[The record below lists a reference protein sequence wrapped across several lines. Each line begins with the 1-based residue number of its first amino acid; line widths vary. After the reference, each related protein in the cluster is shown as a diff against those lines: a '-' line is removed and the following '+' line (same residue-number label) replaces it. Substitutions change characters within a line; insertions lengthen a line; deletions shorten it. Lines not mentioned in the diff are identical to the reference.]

1 MRRSRSRNRSLVDD
15 KLYVLD
21 SCAVLAF
28 LQREPGAEVVA
39 EILKEPRNRC
49 LIHAV
54 NACEVYY
61 DLYRRSGEDDASAL
75 EEILATTGIELVETM
90 SSTLWRAAGK
100 LKAEWRKVSLA
111 DCFALALALVE
122 NGTVLTSDHHELD
135 KFAQAAICPI
145 RFIR

>member
-1 MRRSRSRNRSLVDD
+1 LADD
-15 KLYVLD
+15 ELYIFD
-21 SCAVLAF
+21 SCAVIAL

-49 LIHAV
+49 LIHAI

-61 DLYRRSGEDDASAL
+61 DIYRRGGEEDASAL
-75 EEILATTGIELVETM
+75 EGILVTTGIELVEAIP
-90 SSTLWRAAGK
+90 STLWRTAGK
-100 LKAEWRKVSLA
+100 LKAAWRRVSLA
-111 DCFALALALVE
+111 DCFALALALLE

-135 KFAQAAICPI
+135 RFAQAAVCPI